1 MKHLKLT
8 KFETCLCLVS
18 VLVIVIGFCFAQEKD
33 VLNLISS
40 LIGVISLIYIAKGN
54 LFGEILSLIFGILYA
69 FISYQNRLFS
79 ELITYGFMYVP
90 LSIAT
95 IVTWFRHPYKDEK
108 TVEITKTS
116 LKQFLLIVLS
126 GFIFTIIF
134 YFILKYLNTPSLYVS
149 TFSIFTSFI
158 ASALVILR
166 SPYYALAFALNDIV
180 LIILWTISTI
190 SNVENITIL
199 LCFVV
204 FFFNDI
210 YGFIAWTKRFKLQQ
224 KNI

>member
-33 VLNLISS
+33 VLNLVSS
-40 LIGVISLIYIAKGN
+40 LIGVTSLIYIAKGN

-69 FISYQNRLFS
+69 YISYQNRLFS

-90 LSIAT
+90 LTIAT

-116 LKQFLLIVLS
+116 FKQLLLIVLL
-126 GFIFTIIF
+126 GFIVTIIF
-134 YFILKYLNTPSLYVS
+134 YFLLKYLNTPSLYVS
-149 TFSIFTSFI
+149 TFSILTSFI

-190 SNVENITIL
+190 SNVQNITIL
-199 LCFVV
+199 LCFIV

-210 YGFIAWTKRFKLQQ
+210 YGFIAWNNRFKKQQ
-224 KNI
+224 GI

>member
-33 VLNLISS
+33 VLNLVSS
-40 LIGVISLIYIAKGN
+40 LIGVTSLIYIAKGN

-116 LKQFLLIVLS
+116 LKLFLLIVLL
-126 GFIFTIIF
+126 GFIVTIIF

-149 TFSIFTSFI
+149 TFSILTSFI

-190 SNVENITIL
+190 SNVQNITIL

-210 YGFIAWTKRFKLQQ
+210 YGFIAWNNRFKKQQ
-224 KNI
+224 GI

>member
-33 VLNLISS
+33 VLNLVSS

-54 LFGEILSLIFGILYA
+54 LFGEILSLIFGLLYA

-90 LSIAT
+90 LTIAT

-116 LKQFLLIVLS
+116 LKLFLLIVLL
-126 GFIFTIIF
+126 GFIVTIIF
-134 YFILKYLNTPSLYVS
+134 YFLLKYLNTPSLYVS
-149 TFSIFTSFI
+149 TFSILTSFI

-190 SNVENITIL
+190 SNVQNITIL

-210 YGFIAWTKRFKLQQ
+210 YGFIAWNNRFKKQQ
-224 KNI
+224 GI

>member
-18 VLVIVIGFCFAQEKD
+18 VLVIVIGFCFGQEKD
-33 VLNLISS
+33 VLNLVSS

-54 LFGEILSLIFGILYA
+54 LFGQILALIFGILYA
-69 FISYQNRLFS
+69 FVSYQNRLFS

-116 LKQFLLIVLS
+116 LKQFLLIVLL
-126 GFIFTIIF
+126 GFIVTTIF
-134 YFILKYLNTPSLYVS
+134 YFLLKYLNTPSLYVS

-166 SPYYALAFALNDIV
+166 SPYYALAFTLNDIV

-190 SNVENITIL
+190 SNVQNITIL

-210 YGFIAWTKRFKLQQ
+210 YGFIAWNKRFKKQQ
-224 KNI
+224 GI

>member
-33 VLNLISS
+33 VLNLVSS
-40 LIGVISLIYIAKGN
+40 LIGVTSLIYIAKGN
-54 LFGEILSLIFGILYA
+54 LFGEILSLIFGILYS

-116 LKQFLLIVLS
+116 LKLFLLIVLL
-126 GFIFTIIF
+126 GFIVTIIF
-134 YFILKYLNTPSLYVS
+134 YFLLKYLNTPSLYVS
-149 TFSIFTSFI
+149 TFSILTSFI

-190 SNVENITIL
+190 SNVQNITIL

-210 YGFIAWTKRFKLQQ
+210 YGFIAWNKRFKKQQ
-224 KNI
+224 GI

>member
-8 KFETCLCLVS
+8 KFETCLCLLS

-33 VLNLISS
+33 VLNLVSS
-40 LIGVISLIYIAKGN
+40 LIGVTSLIYIAKGN

-69 FISYQNRLFS
+69 YISYQNRLFS

-90 LSIAT
+90 LTIAT

-116 LKQFLLIVLS
+116 LKQFLLIVLL
-126 GFIFTIIF
+126 GFIVTIIF
-134 YFILKYLNTPSLYVS
+134 YFLLKYLNTPSLYVS
-149 TFSIFTSFI
+149 TFSILTSFI

-190 SNVENITIL
+190 SNVQNITIL

-210 YGFIAWTKRFKLQQ
+210 YGFIAWNKRFKKQQ
-224 KNI
+224 GI

>member
-33 VLNLISS
+33 VLNLVSS

-54 LFGEILSLIFGILYA
+54 LLGEILSLIFGILYS
-69 FISYQNRLFS
+69 FVSYQNRLFS

-116 LKQFLLIVLS
+116 SKQFLLIVLL
-126 GFIFTIIF
+126 GFIVTIIF

-190 SNVENITIL
+190 SNVQNITIL

-210 YGFIAWTKRFKLQQ
+210 YGFIAWNKRFKKQQ
-224 KNI
+224 GI